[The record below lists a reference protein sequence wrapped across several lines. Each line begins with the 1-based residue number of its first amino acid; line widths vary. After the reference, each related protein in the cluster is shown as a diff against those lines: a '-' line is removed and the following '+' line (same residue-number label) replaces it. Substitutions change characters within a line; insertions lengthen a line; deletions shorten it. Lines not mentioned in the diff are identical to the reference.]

1 MTFEDDRRE
10 IFRKDLI
17 KILPINVE
25 EDSEDE
31 RWGFGTKVT
40 NDLRHNADSAAPD
53 QNVHL
58 SLIGPPT
65 KMRPVVNSEAGIL
78 AGQRTFN

>member
-10 IFRKDLI
+10 VFRKDLI

-31 RWGFGTKVT
+31 RWGFGAKSSHDVRQNEDLETKDKNGHVLFPGALY
-40 NDLRHNADSAAPD
+40 N
-53 QNVHL
+53 
-58 SLIGPPT
+58 
-65 KMRPVVNSEAGIL
+65 
-78 AGQRTFN
+78 